1 MKFYLNLNKETNTN
15 CFNLLG
21 ISPVKV
27 HGKPFCSRKSLGN
40 RKINSATDAITEK
53 VAETLTLTK
62 IDLDNTLI
70 VGNEDDAKQI
80 HEKAAQFDQ
89 LMSLIKGKVLSC
101 KTSHEK
107 IQYLTPCPCEWS
119 IDKCSISKFDNSKI
133 QRFRQRKWC
142 FIRAIANEREI
153 NQSASHEMKEEIVS
167 FYEDDKIFRIMPGK
181 KDYVSIGR
189 NIHKQK
195 RLLPVNLKGL
205 QTIFKLK
212 YPRQIGFS
220 KFSVYA

>member
-1 MKFYLNLNKETNTN
+1 MIEHFPLGSLCEVKFDLYKQLLQKGINLIPGKKFGSNCFTKLTSMINANAGDITFDDVDDGINNQDMVATENEILVESKKEANTN

-53 VAETLTLTK
+53 VSETLTLTK
-62 IDLDNTLI
+62 FDLDNTLI
-70 VGNEDDAKQI
+70 VGNEDAAKQI
-80 HEKAAQFDQ
+80 QEKAAQFDQ

-119 IDKCSISKFDNSKI
+119 IDKCSISKFN
-133 QRFRQRKWC
+133 
-142 FIRAIANEREI
+142 
-153 NQSASHEMKEEIVS
+153 
-167 FYEDDKIFRIMPGK
+167 
-181 KDYVSIGR
+181 
-189 NIHKQK
+189 NI
-195 RLLPVNLKGL
+195 
-205 QTIFKLK
+205 
-212 YPRQIGFS
+212 
-220 KFSVYA
+220 

>member
-1 MKFYLNLNKETNTN
+1 MRKFN
-15 CFNLLG
+15 
-21 ISPVKV
+21 ISLHVLVNGQLINEVFP
-27 HGKPFCSRKSLGN
+27 SLT
-40 RKINSATDAITEK
+40 I
-53 VAETLTLTK
+53 
-62 IDLDNTLI
+62 
-70 VGNEDDAKQI
+70 
-80 HEKAAQFDQ
+80 F
-89 LMSLIKGKVLSC
+89 
-101 KTSHEK
+101 
-107 IQYLTPCPCEWS
+107 
-119 IDKCSISKFDNSKI
+119 NSKI

-153 NQSASHEMKEEIVS
+153 NQSASHEIKEEIVS

-205 QTIFKLK
+205 QTIFKSK
-212 YPRQIGFS
+212 YPKQIGFS

>member
-1 MKFYLNLNKETNTN
+1 MRKFN
-15 CFNLLG
+15 
-21 ISPVKV
+21 ISLYVLV
-27 HGKPFCSRKSLGN
+27 N
-40 RKINSATDAITEK
+40 
-53 VAETLTLTK
+53 
-62 IDLDNTLI
+62 
-70 VGNEDDAKQI
+70 
-80 HEKAAQFDQ
+80 DQ
-89 LMSLIKGKVLSC
+89 LINVVFPSSTI
-101 KTSHEK
+101 
-107 IQYLTPCPCEWS
+107 
-119 IDKCSISKFDNSKI
+119 FNSKI

-205 QTIFKLK
+205 QTIFKSK
-212 YPRQIGFS
+212 YPPRQIGFS

>member
-1 MKFYLNLNKETNTN
+1 MRKFN
-15 CFNLLG
+15 
-21 ISPVKV
+21 ISLHVLVNGQLINEVFP
-27 HGKPFCSRKSLGN
+27 SLT
-40 RKINSATDAITEK
+40 I
-53 VAETLTLTK
+53 
-62 IDLDNTLI
+62 
-70 VGNEDDAKQI
+70 
-80 HEKAAQFDQ
+80 F
-89 LMSLIKGKVLSC
+89 
-101 KTSHEK
+101 
-107 IQYLTPCPCEWS
+107 
-119 IDKCSISKFDNSKI
+119 NSKI

-142 FIRAIANEREI
+142 FTRAIASEREI

-205 QTIFKLK
+205 QTIFKSK
-212 YPRQIGFS
+212 CPRQIGFS